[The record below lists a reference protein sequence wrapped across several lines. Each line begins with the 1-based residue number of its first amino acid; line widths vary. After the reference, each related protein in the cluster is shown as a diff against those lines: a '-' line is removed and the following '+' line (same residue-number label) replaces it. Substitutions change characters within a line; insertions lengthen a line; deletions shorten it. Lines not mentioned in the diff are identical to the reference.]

1 MSISNTPT
9 RSSSEHWLRSYY
21 FIRAAFSICW
31 VLAAFTMGQNPAI
44 AAALL
49 VIYPAWDAA
58 ANYVDASRSGG
69 LAKNPTQAINLA
81 ASVLATIA
89 VLVTQQM
96 GGGAMVL
103 SVFGV
108 WALASGLLQL
118 GTAIRRWKTAGAQW
132 VMILSGAQSA
142 LAGAFFFAQSVMPAA
157 RPTISIIPGYA
168 ALGAFYF
175 LISAI
180 SLTVKSYRAKPKPAV

>member
-1 MSISNTPT
+1 MSIFRTNT
-9 RSSSEHWLRSYY
+9 RFSAEQWLQSYY
-21 FIRAAFSICW
+21 FTRAAFSVCW
-31 VLAAFTMGQNPAI
+31 VVAAFTLGQNPAI

-49 VIYPAWDAA
+49 LIYPAWDAA

-69 LAKNPTQAINLA
+69 FAKNPTQAINLA

-89 VLVTQQM
+89 VLVAQQM
-96 GGGAMVL
+96 GGGAMIL

-157 RPTISIIPGYA
+157 APAISVIPGYA
-168 ALGAFYF
+168 ALGAVYF
-175 LISAI
+175 LISAVW
-180 SLTVKSYRAKPKPAV
+180 LTVKFYRARPKLTV